1 VHDLALVDLIRE
13 RLDVTYQQAMT
24 ALDETQGD
32 VVAALALLE
41 GQTRG
46 GLQAFEEQAKEGVRR
61 GLVEQLSLIRWRIL
75 GQPVAEASVALVGA
89 GAVVVGLLALL
100 ISSSTVDTAY
110 ASGERGTSDHQPP
123 EESFAEVTNG

>member
-1 VHDLALVDLIRE
+1 MHDLALVDLIRE

-100 ISSSTVDTAY
+100 ISSSAVDTAY
-110 ASGERGTSDHQPP
+110 TSGERGTSDHQPP